1 MTNYEVAVIGAGWAG
16 VAVSRAL
23 QTMGIGHVVYERNRI
38 CETWRTQRWTSF
50 RMNTPNVFTVMP
62 GDRYLG
68 EDPESFM
75 TCDEFIDIVERYA
88 RRHELPI
95 LENTPISDVC
105 PIGNEFGVQGPFGTA
120 LARSV
125 VIATGNLNQP
135 RRPKAAGRLPMF
147 LHQIDGSQYRYAGQL
162 PPGAVLVVG
171 CGNSGG
177 QIAEDLVLSG
187 RSVFLSTGR
196 NGRVPRRYRGRDIIL
211 WLVANGRMAMPR
223 TGRTGRALLGATH
236 TISLQ
241 SLSAQGVTLLG
252 RFEDVL
258 PDGTMTFADSL
269 GDSIAFGDEVSREM
283 CREIDAYIEQ
293 TGIDAPEAVA
303 DKAELAVPQLPDPP
317 ICHLQLASADV
328 STVIWSTGFGGDFT
342 WVRVPGAIAEDGS
355 PVQKQG
361 LSVPGIYFA
370 GLDGPESLAAGTIH
384 VADEESQRIAAH
396 IKAWRI
402 AQ

>member
-1 MTNYEVAVIGAGWAG
+1 
-16 VAVSRAL
+16 
-23 QTMGIGHVVYERNRI
+23 
-38 CETWRTQRWTSF
+38 
-50 RMNTPNVFTVMP
+50 
-62 GDRYLG
+62 
-68 EDPESFM
+68 M
-75 TCDEFIDIVERYA
+75 TCDQFIDMVERYA

-95 LENTPISDVC
+95 VENTPISDVRR
-105 PIGNEFGVQGPFGTA
+105 IGSQFGVQGPFGSV

-135 RRPKAAGRLPMF
+135 RRPNAADRLPASV
-147 LHQIDGSQYRYAGQL
+147 HQLDGSQYRHAGGL

-196 NGRVPRRYRGRDIIL
+196 NGRIPRRYRGRDIIL

-223 TGRTGRALLGATH
+223 TARTGRALLGATH

-258 PDGTMTFADSL
+258 PDGTMTFADSV
-269 GDSIAFGDEVSREM
+269 GDSIKFGDQLSSEIR
-283 CREIDAYIEQ
+283 REIDGYIER

-303 DKAELAVPQLPDPP
+303 DEAESVVPRLPDPP
-317 ICHLQLASADV
+317 IRELQLTSAEV
-328 STVIWSTGFGGDFT
+328 STVIWSTGFGGNFA

-355 PVQKQG
+355 PVQNQG
-361 LSVPGIYFA
+361 LSVPGIYFV
-370 GLDGPESLAAGTIH
+370 GLDGPESLSAGTIH
-384 VADEESQRIAAH
+384 VAEEESNRIAAH
-396 IKAWRI
+396 IRAHQT